1 MRITEAC
8 AAAGVTT
15 ATWKYYIREGLVPEG
30 ERLGANRTD
39 YGEDHV
45 QRARLVRAL
54 LTTGGLSISA
64 ARDVLGV
71 LDSHTDLGYAFAAVQ
86 HALDAG
92 RPPGS
97 TESRSRVERVVAA
110 KGWRTAGSNPGV
122 DTAARALDAFDAISA
137 RVGDDYLTAYAD
149 AAERIAQADLALL
162 AGLDRPDHVVEA
174 MVVGT
179 VMGDS
184 LVAGLRRLAQEHE
197 TALVSNTKQD
207 TRKDSR

>member
-1 MRITEAC
+1 M
-8 AAAGVTT
+8 
-15 ATWKYYIREGLVPEG
+15 PEG

-39 YGEDHV
+39 YDEAHV

-54 LTTGGLSISA
+54 LTTGGLTISA

-71 LDSHTDLGYAFAAVQ
+71 LDSHHDLVYAFAAVQ

-97 TESRSRVERVVAA
+97 AASRDRVDEVVLA
-110 KGWRTAGSNPGV
+110 KGWHTSGGNPGL

-137 RVGDDYLTAYAD
+137 HVGDDYLAAYAD

-184 LVAGLRRLAQEHE
+184 LIAGLRRLAQEHE
-197 TALVSNTKQD
+197 TSFVSNTKQD
-207 TRKDSR
+207 RRKEST